1 MAKNRLN
8 DYDTSAAGN
17 TDIAGI
23 SILGTAAVSN
33 FDGAVREYMSQ
44 IADWIAGTP
53 VNDTANFCDPADNT
67 KIFRIDAGSIT
78 TGTTRVYTAP
88 NASGTLSLLGLAQS
102 WTASQDFQGGANVI
116 DSTFTISDNGDQ
128 TKKLAFSI
136 GAITTATTR
145 TITVPD
151 ASGTLA
157 FLGLAQT
164 WTAAQDFT
172 TGANFADSTLTISD
186 NGDATK
192 KIAFQASGIT
202 TGTTRTFTAPNSNG
216 TWALVD
222 VAQTWSG
229 GVQDFQAGANVI
241 DSSFTIKD
249 NGDQTRVAAFSA
261 GGITAGN
268 TRTLTIPDASG
279 TLALVSSGTFTPVV
293 AGTTAAGAG
302 TYTTQEGSYTRIGT
316 GGAGDIVHFKI
327 KLVWTAHT
335 GTGNIRITGLPVTG
349 GTPLNDVFTIFAE
362 NLTYSNTLACTFG
375 TASTLALQTISTG
388 AAAGNVAMD
397 TAATLLISGSYIA
410 A

>member
-1 MAKNRLN
+1 MAKNKLN

-17 TDIAGI
+17 TDIATI

-33 FDGAVREYMSQ
+33 FDGAFREIMSQ

-67 KIFRIDAGSIT
+67 KIFRFDAGSIT
-78 TGTTRVYTAP
+78 TATTRVYTAP

-102 WTASQDFQGGANVI
+102 WTAAQDFQGGANVI

-128 TKKLAFSI
+128 TKKIAFQASS
-136 GAITTATTR
+136 ITTATTR
-145 TITVPD
+145 TFTAPD
-151 ASGTLA
+151 ASGILA
-157 FLGLAQT
+157 LSNVAQT
-164 WTAAQDFT
+164 WGASQDFT

-186 NGDATK
+186 NGDSTK
-192 KIAFQASGIT
+192 KLAFSVGGIT
-202 TGTTRTFTAPNSNG
+202 TATTRTLTVPDASG
-216 TWALVD
+216 TIALTNF
-222 VAQTWSG
+222 AQSWTQA
-229 GVQDFQAGANVI
+229 QDFQGGANVI